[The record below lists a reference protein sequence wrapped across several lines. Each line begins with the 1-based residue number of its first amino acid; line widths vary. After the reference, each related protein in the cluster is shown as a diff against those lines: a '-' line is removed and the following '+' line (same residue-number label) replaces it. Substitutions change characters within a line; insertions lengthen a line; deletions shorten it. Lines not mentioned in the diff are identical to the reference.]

1 MEPNANISMKYIEG
15 DIHDVIKTIP
25 DDSID
30 LIYTSPPYAITNAEW
45 DQPLKW
51 DEMFPEI
58 WRVLKKDGV
67 CVLHASMPFSYE
79 LIKHSNPFPKYNY
92 IWKKDNS
99 TGFFSAKYQPLR
111 EHEEVFVYYKKA
123 GTYNP
128 QMIGD
133 TFHKKR
139 FVNHGNQNY
148 FNSQIR
154 TKEEIYD
161 TEEGGHSGRYPKT
174 ILEYPVRKCKTKGGI
189 TRCDE
194 MMDFFI
200 KTYSNEGDTVMDL
213 TTHNEIVGSR
223 VTKLNRNFIG
233 CDIHF
238 NFMDGENKPDPS
250 CISVL

>member
-1 MEPNANISMKYIEG
+1 
-15 DIHDVIKTIP
+15 
-25 DDSID
+25 
-30 LIYTSPPYAITNAEW
+30 
-45 DQPLKW
+45 
-51 DEMFPEI
+51 
-58 WRVLKKDGV
+58 
-67 CVLHASMPFSYE
+67 
-79 LIKHSNPFPKYNY
+79 
-92 IWKKDNS
+92 
-99 TGFFSAKYQPLR
+99 
-111 EHEEVFVYYKKA
+111 
-123 GTYNP
+123 
-128 QMIGD
+128 MIGD

-139 FVNHGNQNY
+139 HKNGDHGNQNY
-148 FNSQIR
+148 FNVKHKTTQN
-154 TKEEIYD
+154 